1 MIFEYGEDNI
11 DSFYI
16 KGGVMIEIN
25 PLEYDCYNCFNPRL
39 DFVEMD
45 FSTDKSLRSD
55 SLSFEIVH
63 MGAELFPIMEN
74 GVRQITF
81 VQNSPQVRLLSSIQF
96 TDDTKLIL
104 GNKMQKVSSH

>member
-74 GVRQITF
+74 GIRQITF
-81 VQNSPQVRLLSSIQF
+81 VQNSPQVRFYFHQF
-96 TDDTKLIL
+96 S
-104 GNKMQKVSSH
+104 QP